1 MVKIKRKVCRGLRG
15 IGSVWG
21 GGGGGGGSLVTSA
34 WYENCVIQII
44 ALFFADLYAYL
55 YSYI

>member
-15 IGSVWG
+15 IGS
-21 GGGGGGGSLVTSA
+21 GGGGGSLVTSA